1 MNNETKLF
9 ILIMIFYAL
18 LEFIWIFG
26 MNNFY
31 ATQFKNFTKDRQFF
45 IRSNLAVL
53 LVYPILFIGFYYFV
67 INQITIDTPMSKAVI
82 LGAFFGLVVYG
93 VYNLTNIATIP
104 GYSWNM
110 ALIDLSWGILIFA
123 ILAFLFSALQKRF
136 NK

>member
-1 MNNETKLF
+1 
-9 ILIMIFYAL
+9 
-18 LEFIWIFG
+18 
-26 MNNFY
+26 
-31 ATQFKNFTKDRQFF
+31 
-45 IRSNLAVL
+45 
-53 LVYPILFIGFYYFV
+53 
-67 INQITIDTPMSKAVI
+67 MSKAVI

-104 GYSWNM
+104 GDSWNM